1 MNKYDKWLNT
11 PGTTEYFFTFSFIKG
26 RAAGAVYVSAS
37 IKSDKTADYFISGS
51 GHIDYLVGPN
61 SYDEIVTD
69 IKKLAILNSLP
80 IKQDTIKWAFSDKIY
95 YYPRRENERHT

>member
-11 PGTTEYFFTFSFIKG
+11 PGTIMYYFTFSFIKDKTG
-26 RAAGAVYVSAS
+26 RAVYVNANIKDNKITDYS
-37 IKSDKTADYFISGS
+37 IIGNGDL
-51 GHIDYLVGPN
+51 DYLVGSR
-61 SYDEIVTD
+61 SYDEIVTN
-69 IKKLAILNSLP
+69 IKELKILNSLP